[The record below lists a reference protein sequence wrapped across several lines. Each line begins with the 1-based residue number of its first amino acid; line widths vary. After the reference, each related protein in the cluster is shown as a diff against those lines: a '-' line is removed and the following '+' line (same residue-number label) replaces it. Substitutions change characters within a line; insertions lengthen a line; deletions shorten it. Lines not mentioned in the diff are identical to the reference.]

1 MSQSDS
7 PREMLRREAAGME
20 ISPSF
25 PAAIPR
31 SIRRRRIRLAAIVS
45 VVPIAMAGA
54 FYLLSGS
61 GFLDSNTDVAGEGSG
76 SRKLRAGVTGGAI
89 QTRDPQL
96 VGEGRDFELSWQLV
110 LSRASSGPCLELQVD
125 GRAEICDELN
135 DELAESVNVIPGYSD
150 TPGVAYVFG
159 TVPEGRSVWISLR
172 GGGQWAGLI
181 FEGPEGD
188 GRDYFVRVFPT
199 AEVSGVLAIDGTDK
213 RFAFDVEPRPNGSV
227 DRVRPTKK
235 EGLFELEGLP
245 GDKSV
250 IWTEPVG
257 DMSTNEAYDVVLR
270 TDVEEVC
277 FHIEGSSACDDR
289 PLSDELRLVTAQ
301 RVGDGVVI
309 AGLVGPAVEEVVVES
324 FEGDRYPQQLQE
336 ISQAGI
342 DSHFFVFEVEGTFEG
357 QLVITNREGSSRTA
371 PLPRD

>member
-7 PREMLRREAAGME
+7 LREMLRREAAGME

-31 SIRRRRIRLAAIVS
+31 SIRRRRIRLAAIAAA
-45 VVPIAMAGA
+45 VPIMIILGSA
-54 FYLLSGS
+54 LLFDGDL
-61 GFLDSNTDVAGEGSG
+61 FNSNNDVAGEGSRG
-76 SRKLRAGVTGGAI
+76 RKLRAGWAVGGGP
-89 QTRDPQL
+89 TKDPQL
-96 VGEGRDFELSWQLV
+96 LGRGSDYGLKWQLV
-110 LSRASSGPCLELQVD
+110 LSQARSAPCLELQVNNQ
-125 GRAEICDELN
+125 AEFCDL
-135 DELAESVNVIPGYSD
+135 LADNFAKLVNVVPRYAS
-150 TPGVAYVFG
+150 TPGLAYVIG
-159 TVPEGRSVWISLR
+159 TVPEGRGVWISLR

-227 DRVRPTKK
+227 DRVRPTKR

-250 IWTEPVG
+250 ISTEPVG

-342 DSHFFVFEVEGTFEG
+342 DSHFFVFEVEATFEG